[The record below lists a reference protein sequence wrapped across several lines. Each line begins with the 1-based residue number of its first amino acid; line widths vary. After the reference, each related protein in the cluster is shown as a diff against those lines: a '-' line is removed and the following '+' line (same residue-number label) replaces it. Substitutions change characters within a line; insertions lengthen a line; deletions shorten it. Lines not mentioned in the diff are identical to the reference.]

1 MSLSPIDLVRLTY
14 LSLRGS
20 PIRSALTAFGVFMGV
35 GAVSATLQVRTISNA
50 VIAQQLAEREAPQV
64 MVFGLW
70 NPVAEEGTQF
80 SLKDIKA
87 LRQRLVSVREISTFS
102 WYRDSP
108 VIFEDKIT
116 NPDVDAVSKEYLVT
130 SGRELLQGRFFN
142 SADMDN
148 YRAVTVIDSLLAE
161 ELFADRDPTGQRI
174 YMDNRP
180 YIIVGVVETLAKFSW
195 QEPSGSMLIPISLAQ
210 ALTGSREVG
219 RILIR
224 PERLEDIRE
233 IEEKIEQ
240 FAQQRFPGYEIR
252 AYANV
257 NDIIDQ
263 KQTLEMVSQ
272 ALLVVGGIA
281 LLVGGVGIAN
291 ITIASVIERT
301 PEIGLRRALGAT
313 RADIMLQFILEGTL
327 LSVVGGAIAI
337 ASVHGLTVI
346 VSNTFELPY
355 EFDSQTA
362 VLALG
367 SALGIGIGAGFF
379 PALQASKLDP
389 VDALRSQ

>member
-1 MSLSPIDLVRLTY
+1 
-14 LSLRGS
+14 
-20 PIRSALTAFGVFMGV
+20 MGV

-64 MVFGLW
+64 RLW
-70 NPVAEEGTQF
+70 KPFDPITYQTANVSP
-80 SLKDIKA
+80 KDIQA
-87 LRQRLVSVREISTFS
+87 LRKQLIGVRAVSTFT
-102 WYRDSP
+102 WFWAP
-108 VIFEDKIT
+108 ANGVIFEDRT
-116 NPDVDAVSKEYLVT
+116 ANPDIQSVSQEYLET
-130 SGRELLQGRFFN
+130 SGRKLLQGRFFN
-142 SADMDN
+142 TADFEN
-148 YRAVTVIDSLLAE
+148 YRSVTVIDNFLAE
-161 ELFADRDPTGQRI
+161 ELFPKRDPIGQRI
-174 YMDNRP
+174 YMNERP
-180 YIIVGVVETLAKFSW
+180 YVVVGVVDTVLRYSRE
-195 QEPSGSMLIPISLAQ
+195 EPEGLMLMTVSLVQ
-210 ALTGSREVG
+210 ALTGRREVDF
-219 RILIR
+219 ILIR
-224 PERLEDIRE
+224 PERLEDINRV
-233 IEEKIEQ
+233 EEQAKQ
-240 FAQQRFPGYEIR
+240 FFQKRFPGYEVR
-252 AYANV
+252 PRTNV
-257 NDIIDQ
+257 RDIVEQ

-327 LSVVGGAIAI
+327 LSVIGGAIAI

-367 SALGIGIGAGFF
+367 SALGIGISAGFF